1 MLWAVRWLGRWWW
14 GYGKGNINQRVKTH
28 FKKEK
33 NMSYVTPSYK
43 LKSRCLE
50 KTGGDIAAAEELLTW
65 LNSTEY
71 SSNQD
76 LAMACYTE
84 SVSKTKL
91 ALTWLMKGEEDSYTN
106 NQVRDFLLGTEKA
119 NEEKE
124 EKERSEW
131 LDRMRSFPAEME
143 KAEQLA
149 KQQNLADVGLILTK
163 RFPNLS
169 CDGITELAEE
179 LSKALSQSTETEQT
193 QA

>member
-1 MLWAVRWLGRWWW
+1 
-14 GYGKGNINQRVKTH
+14 
-28 FKKEK
+28 
-33 NMSYVTPSYK
+33 MSYVTSSYK
-43 LKSRCLE
+43 LKARCLE

-65 LNSTEY
+65 LNSTEV

-91 ALTWLMKGEEDSYTN
+91 ALTWLMKGEEDYE
-106 NQVRDFLLGTEKA
+106 NQVRNFILGTEKA
-119 NEEKE
+119 ELEKE
-124 EKERSEW
+124 EKERSER

-149 KQQNLADVGLILTK
+149 KQQNLADFDLILTK

-169 CDGITELAEE
+169 CDGITELVEE

-193 QA
+193 QE